1 MKEPVNIREIPVGNY
16 VLVQADGQYLM
27 TCQVVEILRG
37 DRISSIILEVSDKNA
52 PYTIGQAYTFPL
64 SEVFG
69 MSIAEAPLRQLGFTD
84 SDERGWRLVYWFG
97 MDMKLLYRN
106 DNHRQVASFRFK
118 STYRKTYVSISCL
131 YVHQLQNIM
140 RFLTGGE
147 LEFNYKTL

>member
-1 MKEPVNIREIPVGNY
+1 MKEPVNIREIPAGSY
-16 VLVQADGQYLM
+16 VRVYANGQYLM
-27 TCQVVEILRG
+27 TCQVVEVLRG
-37 DRISSIILEVSDKNA
+37 DRISAVIFEVSDKDT
-52 PYTIGQAYTFPL
+52 PYTIGRIYTFPL

-69 MSIAEAPLRQLGFTD
+69 VSVAEAPLRQLGFTD

-97 MDMKLLYRN
+97 MEMKLLYRY

-131 YVHQLQNIM
+131 YIHQLQNIM